1 MEKINLLDTILIL
14 LCIYNCVY
22 GLINKDYDVLL
33 LSSAFILYILDKKI
47 TIK

>member
-1 MEKINLLDTILIL
+1 MKKINLLDTILIL

-33 LSSAFILYILDKKI
+33 LSSAFILYILDKK
-47 TIK
+47 K